1 MSEDFI
7 PDLLLIGHI
16 CHDKMPDGSF
26 APGGAVAY
34 SGLLA
39 AKLGFRVAALTS
51 YGDDFLFVKKF
62 SAIHKKVVP
71 SASTTIFE
79 NIYENGTRT
88 QYLHGRASDLAPTD
102 LPSDFLQAKAVILCP
117 IADEVDFS
125 FVGLFENAVTCVCPQ
140 GWMRQWGTDK
150 KISPKALNNWDLLT
164 TADIICMSENDVAC
178 DWALIEKIGEMANLL
193 VVTQGALGASIFQKG
208 EKRHFPAY
216 PAQEVDPTGAGD
228 VFSAAFTLKYA
239 ASKDVEKAIAFAHA
253 AASLSIEGMG
263 MEAIPALDDVEKRF
277 AEYFSAVNRNLQ

>member
-1 MSEDFI
+1 MPEHST

-16 CHDKMPDGSF
+16 CHDKMPDGTF
-26 APGGAVAY
+26 VPGGAAAY

-39 AKLGFRVAALTS
+39 AKLGVQVAALTS
-51 YGDDFLFVKKF
+51 YGVDFQFEEKF
-62 SAIHKKVVP
+62 STIHKKVVP

-79 NIYENGTRT
+79 NIYQNGSRT
-88 QYLHGRASDLAPTD
+88 QYLHGKAANLTPAD
-102 LPSDFLQAKAVILCP
+102 LPSSWHKTKSVILCP

-125 FVGLFENAVTCVCPQ
+125 FVGYFESAVTCVCPQ
-140 GWMRQWGTDK
+140 GWMRQWGHDK
-150 KISPKALNNWDLLT
+150 KISPKALSNWDLLA

-193 VVTQGALGASIFQKG
+193 IVTQGAQGASVFQKG
-208 EKRHFPAY
+208 QKRHFPSY

-239 ASKDVEKAIAFAHA
+239 ETKEVEKAIAMAHA
-253 AASLSIEGMG
+253 AASLSIEGKG
-263 MEAIPALDDVEKRF
+263 MEAIPGLDAVEKRY
-277 AEYFSAVNRNLQ
+277 AEYFPAV